1 MHTLCQA
8 SSMSIQPHFLRVFG
22 ESVIDLELGRSL
34 DGLSHHWPLPFLRS
48 LLASLVHHAAYGRGG
63 GYFWAVAIQ
72 LFLDLGKKVFFT
84 HILLHEA
91 EGLIFSP
98 LIFPQSMPMGLVP
111 MISST
116 QISSLMAQVTD
127 LGLVCWDWSPGPCA
141 H

>member
-1 MHTLCQA
+1 MGCLTTGHCP
-8 SSMSIQPHFLRVFG
+8 SS
-22 ESVIDLELGRSL
+22 
-34 DGLSHHWPLPFLRS
+34 GLFW
-48 LLASLVHHAAYGRGG
+48 LLLYTTQLTGGG

-111 MISST
+111 MISSS